1 MSVFT
6 EIFNSHEVDLSVDI
20 IGKNTYKDTEFHT
33 NHEETKFKIIT

>member
-20 IGKNTYKDTEFHT
+20 IGKNTYKDTDYQT
-33 NHEETKFKIIT
+33 NHKETKFKIIT